1 MSLEARMGIIY
12 VNGKIMFGFP
22 KYSAP
27 GFSGGLDKLKHKKD
41 VPPDPSP
48 YFETFYTKKIYLF
61 SLI

>member
-41 VPPDPSP
+41 VPPDPP
-48 YFETFYTKKIYLF
+48 PILKLFTQKKFIYFP
-61 SLI
+61 